1 MSVIATVVMGTCGAA
16 YILLGACMLIAG
28 TQYRRHL
35 NGIFTDIAW
44 LYPSLFKFFEPQQ
57 QQRQPLPRKRRD
69 SMAERGVD
77 VDDDDDEEHHHNH
90 NHQEEKGGAR
100 LFTVDEEEHQQAGG
114 YEANTIEERLLPL
127 LLDPT
132 SSDPLLQAR
141 GVAFRLLAYLLV
153 FLGVCR
159 LISACYWG
167 CGYVYL
173 GMASCIAEISVVVT
187 ELLHHRSVRL
197 HRAMSVLLELGVL
210 SEIYLGTAIPYCHV

>member
-1 MSVIATVVMGTCGAA
+1 MSVIASVVMGTCGAA

-57 QQRQPLPRKRRD
+57 RQPLPKKRRD

-77 VDDDDDEEHHHNH
+77 VDDDDEEHHHQEDNH
-90 NHQEEKGGAR
+90 GGGAR
-100 LFTVDEEEHQQAGG
+100 LFTVDEEVEHQQAGG
-114 YEANTIEERLLPL
+114 YEANSIEERLLPL
-127 LLDPT
+127 PLLDPT

-173 GMASCIAEISVVVT
+173 GMASCVAEISVVVT